1 MRVFFLLIGLLLQ
14 IGAFA
19 QSEKY
24 YGEFQKLASKD
35 MKLVFEDSFKKDWQK
50 QWFKDGDIAKAVHR
64 NGGLEV
70 YAGDEAYNDAHHTVL
85 WTKKEFEGNIMIEYD
100 FTRLDSSK
108 YYFVN
113 ILYIQATGSGEGEY
127 AEDISKWNNLR
138 KVPAM
143 STYFRNMN
151 TYHISYAV
159 TGVPSENKDEYI
171 RGRRYMPGNNL
182 NGTDL
187 KPEYYNTGLF
197 KIGVT
202 YHIKVIKYGDQLY
215 MNVTGDG
222 KNETFYFDG
231 SSAPAIT
238 KGRIGLRQMFTR
250 NSRYANFKVYSI
262 K

>member
-1 MRVFFLLIGLLLQ
+1 
-14 IGAFA
+14 
-19 QSEKY
+19 
-24 YGEFQKLASKD
+24 

-182 NGTDL
+182 NGTNL

-250 NSRYANFKVYSI
+250 NSRYANFKVYNI

>member
-1 MRVFFLLIGLLLQ
+1 
-14 IGAFA
+14 
-19 QSEKY
+19 
-24 YGEFQKLASKD
+24 
-35 MKLVFEDSFKKDWQK
+35 
-50 QWFKDGDIAKAVHR
+50 
-64 NGGLEV
+64 
-70 YAGDEAYNDAHHTVL
+70 
-85 WTKKEFEGNIMIEYD
+85 
-100 FTRLDSSK
+100 
-108 YYFVN
+108 
-113 ILYIQATGSGEGEY
+113 
-127 AEDISKWNNLR
+127 
-138 KVPAM
+138 
-143 STYFRNMN
+143 
-151 TYHISYAV
+151 
-159 TGVPSENKDEYI
+159 
-171 RGRRYMPGNNL
+171 MPGNNL

-231 SSAPAIT
+231 SSAPVIT

>member
-14 IGAFA
+14 IGVFA

-100 FTRLDSSK
+100 
-108 YYFVN
+108 
-113 ILYIQATGSGEGEY
+113 
-127 AEDISKWNNLR
+127 NLR